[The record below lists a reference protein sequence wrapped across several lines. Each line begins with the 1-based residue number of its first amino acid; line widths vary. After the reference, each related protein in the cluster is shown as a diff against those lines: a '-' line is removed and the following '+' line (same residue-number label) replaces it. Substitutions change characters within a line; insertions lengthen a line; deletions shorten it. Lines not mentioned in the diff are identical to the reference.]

1 MSDCLFC
8 KIAQKIVPTKIVKES
23 RDLIVIKDIYP
34 RAPVHLLIIP
44 KKHIT
49 SIVHLDKK
57 DVGLVGLMI
66 YEAKLLA
73 KRFKIAGR
81 GYKLIFNVGREGGQ
95 VIDHLHLHLLGGKKL
110 D

>member
-1 MSDCLFC
+1 MKGCLFC
-8 KIAQKIVPTKIVKES
+8 KIAKKIVSTKIVKEG

-49 SIVHLDKK
+49 SIAHLDKK
-57 DVGLVGLMI
+57 DARLVGLMI

-73 KRFKIAGR
+73 KKFKIARR

-95 VIDHLHLHLLGGKKL
+95 VINHLHLHLLGGKKL
-110 D
+110 N